1 MNSVRRNVGWLLTT
15 LLVFISL
22 SSIFSSGE
30 VGSNSWIALLL
41 IPFTVALALSKS
53 ENRSIS
59 IEETFEWPDDEE
71 ELSDGSEVSAGDFG
85 YDTPIL

>member
-1 MNSVRRNVGWLLTT
+1 MNSVRRNVGWFLTT
-15 LLVFISL
+15 LLVLVSL

-41 IPFTVALALSKS
+41 IPFTVALALSRS
-53 ENRSIS
+53 ENYSIS
-59 IEETFEWPDDEE
+59 IEETFEWPEDEE
-71 ELSDGSEVSAGDFG
+71 EFSDESEVSAGDFG

>member
-15 LLVFISL
+15 LLVLISL

-30 VGSNSWIALLL
+30 VGSNSWITLLL

-59 IEETFEWPDDEE
+59 IEETFEWQDDEE

>member
-1 MNSVRRNVGWLLTT
+1 MNSVRRNVGWFLTT
-15 LLVFISL
+15 LLVLVSL

-41 IPFTVALALSKS
+41 MPFTVALALSRS
-53 ENRSIS
+53 ENYSIS
-59 IEETFEWPDDEE
+59 IEETFEWPEDEE
-71 ELSDGSEVSAGDFG
+71 EFFDESEVSAGDFG

>member
-15 LLVFISL
+15 LLVLISL

-53 ENRSIS
+53 ENHSIS

-71 ELSDGSEVSAGDFG
+71 ESSDGSEVSAGDYG

>member
-1 MNSVRRNVGWLLTT
+1 M
-15 LLVFISL
+15 
-22 SSIFSSGE
+22 
-30 VGSNSWIALLL
+30 

-59 IEETFEWPDDEE
+59 IEETFEWSDDEE

>member
-1 MNSVRRNVGWLLTT
+1 MNSVRRNVGWFLTT
-15 LLVFISL
+15 LLVLVSL

-41 IPFTVALALSKS
+41 MPFTVALALSRS
-53 ENRSIS
+53 GNYSIS
-59 IEETFEWPDDEE
+59 IEETFEWPEDEE
-71 ELSDGSEVSAGDFG
+71 EFFDESEVSAGDFG

>member
-15 LLVFISL
+15 LLVLISL

-30 VGSNSWIALLL
+30 VGSNSWITLLL

-53 ENRSIS
+53 ENQSIS
-59 IEETFEWPDDEE
+59 IEETFEWLDDEE